1 MQKKTVEAFFL
12 FTAQLWWKRRFWCFS
27 DDGGQVRKVKFKT
40 ASPSV
45 SSSMSSPVCSW
56 ALWRHAL
63 RRPGVGR
70 CVGGVRVVGGWL
82 WRVFAVPFGSPPSL
96 PPNNPL
102 PCSQGKP
109 LNARAIHRRVRPRS
123 PAFHA
128 LAANEVSKSRSGVTG
143 VWPTLETLSGGA
155 KAALW
160 LKSLLTSNQRT
171 MCSSLKSGGN
181 CDAAFDLKSDLWIC
195 SCLW

>member
-1 MQKKTVEAFFL
+1 MKWEQFENRWKDDWSGTWTPQTSRVHASRLDSSAPPHSL
-12 FTAQLWWKRRFWCFS
+12 FTVILTPKA
-27 DDGGQVRKVKFKT
+27 
-40 ASPSV
+40 
-45 SSSMSSPVCSW
+45 PVCSW

-109 LNARAIHRRVRPRS
+109 LNARAIHCRVRPRS